1 MMLKARPA
9 MPMYTASIG
18 FTLVSGLC
26 GGACVCVCACVR
38 ARVCGRGCVGVW
50 VFVLVVLV
58 VLGGH
63 SVRDECVV
71 VMSVSVCV
79 LVCGCV
85 VVCA

>member
-26 GGACVCVCACVR
+26 GGACVCVCAR
-38 ARVCGRGCVGVW
+38 ARVCVC